1 MAQTFIAK
9 GTAITTNPNGSTI
22 DNAQFVRVVATSS
35 AQTVTVYQPAS
46 LGNDAIGIAY
56 LHAAG
61 DSIILEKAPLDRIT
75 CSAAKAHPVGSPRS

>member
-9 GTAITTNPNGSTI
+9 GTSITTNPSASTI
-22 DNAQFVRVVATSS
+22 GGAQFVRITATSS
-35 AQTVTVYQPAS
+35 AQTVTVFQPAS
-46 LGNDAIGIAY
+46 VGNDSIGIAY

-61 DSIILEKAPLDRIT
+61 DTIIIEKAPLDRIT